1 MSVRK
6 LLSVVVGAGLL
17 VTLAACSS
25 APAGFAGC
33 DSRGNASLVSASGAF
48 ASDPKAEFPTP
59 LVAKSNDVHVISR
72 GDGDV
77 VRADQ
82 GADLTV
88 SLYDGQTGDPIA
100 TQGGPLVDAGLRVFI
115 EGSFPYTTALECATV
130 GSRVVTTG
138 TVKGIL
144 GTIGDNIGLD
154 PASTIVV
161 VTDVEKTF
169 LGKAN
174 GADQVPQSGFPAVV
188 IAPNGRAGITF
199 PSGDVPTE
207 LKYAATKQG
216 TGTTVKEGDSII
228 VGITGVVWGSAEPFA
243 SSWENDAPGTITVA
257 TTDGNNNGV
266 AAGLAE
272 ALAGQRVGSQVIAI
286 VPPELGYPEGLA
298 PADVP
303 PGSTLFF
310 VVDIL
315 GIA

>member
-1 MSVRK
+1 MRK

-33 DSRGNASLVSASGAF
+33 DSRGNANLVTAEGSF

-72 GDGDV
+72 GDGEA
-77 VRADQ
+77 VRLDQ

-88 SLYDGQTGDPIA
+88 SLYDGETGEPIA
-100 TQGGPLVDAGLRVFI
+100 TQGGPIVDAGLRVFI
-115 EGSFPYTTALECATV
+115 DGSFPYTTALECATV

-138 TVKGIL
+138 TVEGIL
-144 GTIGDNIGLD
+144 GTIGENLALE
-154 PASTIVV
+154 PTSTIVV

-188 IAPNGRAGITF
+188 LAPNGRAGITF
-199 PSGDVPTE
+199 PSGPVPTE

-216 TGTTVKEGDSII
+216 TGATVKEGDSLI
-228 VGITGVVWGSAEPFA
+228 VGITGVVWGSSTTFA
-243 SSWENDAPGTITVA
+243 SSWENDAPGTITAA
-257 TTDGNNNGV
+257 TLDGNNNGV
-266 AAGLAE
+266 APGLAE
-272 ALAGQRVGSQVIAI
+272 ALVGQRVGSQVIAI
-286 VPPELGYPEGLA
+286 VPPEFGYPEGLA
-298 PADVP
+298 PASVP
-303 PGSTLFF
+303 AGSTLFF